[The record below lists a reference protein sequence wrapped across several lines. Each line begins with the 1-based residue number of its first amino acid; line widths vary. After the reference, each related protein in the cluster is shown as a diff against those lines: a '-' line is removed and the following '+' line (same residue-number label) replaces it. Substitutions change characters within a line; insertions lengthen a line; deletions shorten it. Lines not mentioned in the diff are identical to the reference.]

1 MDKELYEQ
9 ICFSLKEK
17 SKELKEKIEKINP
30 TQFVLNKDIV
40 KIMEEIKTLSNKKRE
55 IEKEINNNG
64 GESNE

>member
-17 SKELKEKIEKINP
+17 SNELKEKIEKINP

-40 KIMEEIKTLSNKKRE
+40 KIMEEITTLSNKKRE

>member
-17 SKELKEKIEKINP
+17 SNELKEKIEKINL

>member
-17 SKELKEKIEKINP
+17 SNELKEKIEKINP

-40 KIMEEIKTLSNKKRE
+40 KIMEEIKILSNKKRE

>member
-17 SKELKEKIEKINP
+17 SNELKEKIEKINP

-55 IEKEINNNG
+55 IEKEINSNG

>member
-17 SKELKEKIEKINP
+17 SNELKEKIEKINP

-55 IEKEINNNG
+55 IEKEVNNNG

>member
-17 SKELKEKIEKINP
+17 SNELKEKIEKINP

-55 IEKEINNNG
+55 LEKEINNNG

>member
-9 ICFSLKEK
+9 IYFSLKEK
-17 SKELKEKIEKINP
+17 SNEKKKKIEKINP

>member
-1 MDKELYEQ
+1 MDKALYEQ

-17 SKELKEKIEKINP
+17 SNELKEKIEKINP

>member
-17 SKELKEKIEKINP
+17 SNELKEKIEKINP

-40 KIMEEIKTLSNKKRE
+40 KIMEEIKTLSDKKRE
-55 IEKEINNNG
+55 IEKEINKNG

>member
-17 SKELKEKIEKINP
+17 SNELKEKIEKINP

-64 GESNE
+64 GGI

>member
-17 SKELKEKIEKINP
+17 SNELKEKIEKINP

>member
-17 SKELKEKIEKINP
+17 SNELKEKIEKINP

-55 IEKEINNNG
+55 IEKEINNSG

>member
-17 SKELKEKIEKINP
+17 SNELKEKIEKINP

-64 GESNE
+64 GEI

>member
-17 SKELKEKIEKINP
+17 SNELKEKIEKINP

-55 IEKEINNNG
+55 IEKEINNKG